1 MKQDKLQISV
11 KIQVCEFDESSYPT
25 SLVDSVLSTYQQE
38 MKTLLKYV
46 KPAMIRVWRK
56 EWFIVSD
63 ILHILLS
70 ILYKNRQEW
79 VSAIWQ
85 PQSLRGIFFVQQKL
99 GEISGSLND
108 LTWLA
113 QVCDPR
119 LGEGRGG
126 GLESGH
132 PVPAVGHQTG
142 HVGHHWQFRQTVSR
156 FWGQESVS
164 TGGNT
169 ASICLL
175 VTGLLHSTF
184 SITKWQI
191 NLIYSFRSSCHQN
204 YTPVTVLTLGHDN
217 NNDIGVPEFVSV
229 NVPTSCSCFV
239 KDFVFY

>member
-1 MKQDKLQISV
+1 MKQDNLQIFV

-56 EWFIVSD
+56 EWFIYSN
-63 ILHILLS
+63 IFHIYCILS

-85 PQSLRGIFFVQQKL
+85 PQSLRDIFFVQQKL
-99 GEISGSLND
+99 GEMSGSLND

-113 QVCDPR
+113 QICDPR

-142 HVGHHWQFRQTVSR
+142 HISHPWQFRQAVSR

-175 VTGLLHSTF
+175 VTGLFHSGF
-184 SITKWQI
+184 SIAK
-191 NLIYSFRSSCHQN
+191 
-204 YTPVTVLTLGHDN
+204 G
-217 NNDIGVPEFVSV
+217 
-229 NVPTSCSCFV
+229 
-239 KDFVFY
+239 